1 MKQRFEAQ
9 EYVLG
14 PTPYDRGPPIWR
26 YRKTLTAEDG
36 EVRHLLEMPGN
47 PGQEIVVKD
56 DEITLIQGR
65 RFFSWGNLVYHVH
78 DHCVKPRLF
87 CSVGDHLSDCSAVAT
102 RVAEFLDKGGDAWS
116 REFHALS
123 AGGQ

>member
-14 PTPYDRGPPIWR
+14 TVLYDRGPPIWR
-26 YRKTLTAEDG
+26 YRKALRAEDG

-47 PGQEIVVKD
+47 PGREITAKD
-56 DEITLIQGR
+56 DEITSIQGR
-65 RFFSWGNLVYHVH
+65 RFFSWGNLVYHIH
-78 DHCVKPRLF
+78 DSFVKPRLF
-87 CSVGDHLSDCSAVAT
+87 CSVDDHLSDCSAVAT
-102 RVAEFLDKGGDAWS
+102 CLAEFLEAGGEAWS

-123 AGGQ
+123 LTHP